1 MRKTLKR
8 NLAYDDRNH
17 LFYVSLYYDDGTGR
31 RVRRTRTYTTMEQ
44 AEQAIADYRCAQLT
58 GGPNA
63 PVCLTLGEWLR
74 YWMEEIVAPN
84 CEETTRHGYENILLT
99 HLIPSL
105 GKVGLQELTA
115 MRVQQYYGELRRKGL
130 ANNTIRK
137 HHVLLHAA
145 LGAAMRQGVVKGNV
159 TELVTPP
166 AHEAPKHRFYNPQ
179 QLRTLFRA
187 SEGTE
192 LEIAVKLAGCLGL
205 RRSEICGLKWRYVD
219 LARGVLTVCEVR
231 TAVSGRALEKAPKS
245 YASER
250 RLAFRGNEE
259 LCALL
264 CRLHGEWQKKRKR
277 NPKYNP
283 EGYVAVTEAGKPYQ
297 PDVLCRSIAQF
308 IAAQGLPP
316 ISLHGLRHSFASLAN
331 SQNVPMFNI
340 SKALGHSSTAVTSA
354 VYMHLFDD
362 AVADVVSLVADALTG
377 EEAALTGTETAAQA
391 ATK

>member
-8 NLAYDDRNH
+8 NLAYDDRNRR
-17 LFYVSLYYDDGTGR
+17 FYVSLYYDDGTGK
-31 RVRRTRTYTTMEQ
+31 RVRRTRTYRTMQQ
-44 AEQAIADYRCAQLT
+44 AEQALADYRCAQLAS
-58 GGPNA
+58 GANA
-63 PVCLTLGEWLR
+63 PAYMTLEEWLR
-74 YWMEEIVAPN
+74 YWMEEIVTPN
-84 CEETTRHGYENILLT
+84 CEETTCHGYENILST

-105 GKVGLQELTA
+105 GEVGVQELTA

-145 LGAAMRQGVVKGNV
+145 LGAAMRQGVVTGNV
-159 TELVTPP
+159 TNLVTPP
-166 AHEAPKHRFYNPQ
+166 AHEAPKHRFYDSQ

-205 RRSEICGLKWRYVD
+205 RRSEICGLKWRHVD

-250 RLAFRGNEE
+250 RLAFCGNEE

-264 CRLHGEWQKKRKR
+264 RRLHSEWLRRRRKE
-277 NPKYNP
+277 PKYNP
-283 EGYVAVTEAGKPYQ
+283 EGYIAVTEAGKPYQ
-297 PDVLCRSIAQF
+297 PDILCRCIAQF
-308 IAAQGLPP
+308 VAAQGLPP

-362 AVADVVSLVADALTG
+362 AVADVVSLVADAITG
-377 EEAALTGTETAAQA
+377 EETLTGTETAARA
-391 ATK
+391 GIE